1 MTRAINILIGSLLLQ
16 TIASAQVGYL
26 WSVAELQRASDVV
39 VVATPEVTRE
49 TGVRSELTEL
59 QPPVPVIEV
68 ETEFRVL
75 SVLKGTISGS
85 TLLLRH
91 FRLDDARIRGG
102 CINCGGFIQFSS
114 VAPATKVCRAGDVSP
129 QRPSE
134 CDYLLFL
141 RREDA
146 GDFAPASGRVSPG
159 SAVFL
164 LRRAG

>member
-68 ETEFRVL
+68 KTKFRVL

-114 VAPATKVCRAGDVSP
+114 DALATKVCRAGDVSP
-129 QRPSE
+129 QQSQ

-141 RREDA
+141 RREDT
-146 GDFAPASGRVSPG
+146 GDFAAASGRVSPG